1 MVQAE
6 VLYGKST
13 GENLMTYLSA
23 DAVLKL
29 GRGSTFS
36 VNFMRL
42 ISVGL
47 EWKGQANIS
56 RTYKM
61 TSTHIPRSKR
71 KAFPIFFAEFTRCRL
86 HM

>member
-47 EWKGQANIS
+47 E
-56 RTYKM
+56 
-61 TSTHIPRSKR
+61 
-71 KAFPIFFAEFTRCRL
+71 
-86 HM
+86 